1 MFRIICERQCR
12 SNILMFT
19 ILRMFK
25 KSIRY
30 EYSLNKDVKVHNG
43 IDRLYDDLCQ
53 VHNGTSLRPTI
64 NINIEYATINRMY
77 GKFMLYKIDN
87 RDNVMINKSID
98 YKLPQ
103 CISCIE
109 GLPKDHM
116 TNVLQKEYNV
126 TNEIYEHFSKYI
138 ECYMLFCPCDGEH
151 LYCIQQDH
159 TQINTFMVKI
169 SEIDLIRMINLV
181 PSFKGAQ
188 CIKIDDKRSIKIY
201 ECFYERCVRS
211 DRSTL
216 AKF

>member
-43 IDRLYDDLCQ
+43 IDRLYEDLCQ
-53 VHNGTSLRPTI
+53 VHNGTNLRPTI
-64 NINIEYATINRMY
+64 NINIDYATVNRMY

-87 RDNVMINKSID
+87 VMINKSID
-98 YKLPQ
+98 YKLPSR
-103 CISCIE
+103 ISYIE
-109 GLPKDHM
+109 ESSKDHM
-116 TNVLQKEYNV
+116 TNVIQKEYNV

-138 ECYMLFCPCDGEH
+138 ECYMLFCPYDGEH
-151 LYCIQQDH
+151 LYCIQQDYMG
-159 TQINTFMVKI
+159 IKTFMVKI
-169 SEIDLIRMINLV
+169 LENVLIRMINLV